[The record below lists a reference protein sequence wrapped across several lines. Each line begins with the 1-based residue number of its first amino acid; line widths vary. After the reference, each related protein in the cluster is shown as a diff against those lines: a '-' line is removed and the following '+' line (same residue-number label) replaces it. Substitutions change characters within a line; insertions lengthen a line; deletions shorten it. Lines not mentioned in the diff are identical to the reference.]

1 MSSPPPVADL
11 EILLPS
17 MLQVYAE
24 QLLNVL
30 DPDRRL
36 IRHRV
41 FRDSCVFVDGN
52 YLKDLSVL
60 GRDLRHTV
68 IIDNS
73 PQVRGPCARAQHVI
87 WNSTTGKEYGV
98 VTEGI
103 RNSYSTTEHASCLLL
118 AATGFI

>member
-1 MSSPPPVADL
+1 MVHKVHLGSRSKHFGESGLDGWPPR
-11 EILLPS
+11 S
-17 MLQVYAE
+17 FMLRGASRTPDSTCAQVYAE

-73 PQVRGPCARAQHVI
+73 PQVR
-87 WNSTTGKEYGV
+87 
-98 VTEGI
+98 
-103 RNSYSTTEHASCLLL
+103 
-118 AATGFI
+118 